1 MPKLAG
7 VITKSD
13 IEKPGS
19 PRSLRKF
26 VCCRREKV
34 KAVTSERHVAIQKKG
49 IYKEFFDEISPLSIF
64 ALKIYPNRYKIK
76 PILGNQGYDAVV
88 TDNHGNFIEYVE
100 LTFPHDGQRDA
111 KDAKLIVLRG
121 YGKCHAYS
129 PGEDIERLCQFIQ
142 KTCSEKA
149 KKDYSN
155 CTLVIVIAF
164 LPPSRQG
171 PRLYSQKINQVVTL
185 VLAIPFKAKS
195 VFLLLLEQRKILKVH
210 G

>member
-1 MPKLAG
+1 MPKLAE

-13 IEKPGS
+13 IEKPRS
-19 PRSLRKF
+19 PRGLRKF

-34 KAVTSERHVAIQKKG
+34 KAVTSERHAAIQKKG
-49 IYKEFFDEISPLSIF
+49 IYKEFFDEIIPLSIF
-64 ALKIYPNRYKIK
+64 ALKIYPNTYKIK
-76 PILGNQGYDAVV
+76 PILGNQAYDAIV
-88 TDNHGNFIEYVE
+88 TDTHGKFIEYIE

-111 KDAKLIVLRG
+111 KDAKLIISRG
-121 YGKCHAYS
+121 YGKCHVYS

-149 KKDYSN
+149 KKNYSN

-164 LPPSRQG
+164 LPPSKQDH
-171 PRLYSQKINQVVTL
+171 RLYSQKINQVETL
-185 VLAIPFKAKS
+185 VQSISFKAKR
-195 VFLLLLEQRKILKVH
+195 VFLLLLEQYKILKVH